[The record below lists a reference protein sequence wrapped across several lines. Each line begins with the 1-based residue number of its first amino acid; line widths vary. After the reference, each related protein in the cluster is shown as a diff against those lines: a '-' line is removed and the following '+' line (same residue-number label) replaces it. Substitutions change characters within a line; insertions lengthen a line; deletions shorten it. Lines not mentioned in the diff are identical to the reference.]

1 MGLVSFNTLIG
12 DLAKERPDQVAVI
25 CNTETITYQQLDRA
39 SNRLARF
46 YQAKGVKHNDYVTLA
61 LGNGI
66 EIFVVCLALW
76 KCGAI
81 PQPVSYRLPQKELQ
95 AIVQLATSAL
105 VIGVDPALLPG

>member
-61 LGNGI
+61 LGNCI
-66 EIFVVCLALW
+66 
-76 KCGAI
+76 
-81 PQPVSYRLPQKELQ
+81 
-95 AIVQLATSAL
+95 
-105 VIGVDPALLPG
+105 